1 MSCSSLMTK
10 YKKQYESLRGL
21 KFLKPLFRDGNY
33 GNSTRTRFLNVFFL
47 IETKFNKTPG
57 DERNML

>member
-1 MSCSSLMTK
+1 MTK